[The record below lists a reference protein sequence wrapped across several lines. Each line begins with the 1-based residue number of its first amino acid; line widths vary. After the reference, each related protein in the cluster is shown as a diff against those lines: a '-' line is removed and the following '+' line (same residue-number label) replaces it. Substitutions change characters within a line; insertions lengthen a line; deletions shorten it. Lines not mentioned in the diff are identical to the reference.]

1 MKIHRLA
8 IVPLLFLASCGSDS
22 APQSSVPAAAPT
34 RKKLSERLDENNGY
48 KQDANGNWL
57 PQNDR
62 RSEYES
68 KGKSQFANK
77 DFKKQEYKAG
87 DYAKKSWW
95 GNKEYDRQ
103 AYAGETD
110 GSRFQKSSALQ
121 GQGAREAANT
131 TQISKGYDTGNY
143 ATGSARE
150 ANAAAI
156 GKSTNDGIENR
167 RKAFQQPEII
177 DWREQRSVTMVQ
189 SRGILGR

>member
-1 MKIHRLA
+1 M
-8 IVPLLFLASCGSDS
+8 FLASCGAES
-22 APQSSVPAAAPT
+22 PAPT
-34 RKKLSERLDENNGY
+34 PAPARKKLSERMNENNGY

-68 KGKSQFANK
+68 KGKSQFADK

-103 AYAGETD
+103 EYAGQTD
-110 GSRFQKSSALQ
+110 GSRFQKASALQ
-121 GQGAREAANT
+121 GQGAREAKNT
-131 TQISKGYDTGNY
+131 TQISQGYDTGSY
-143 ATGSARE
+143 ATGSASE
-150 ANAAAI
+150 AGATAI
-156 GKSTNDGIENR
+156 KKSSNDNIENR
-167 RKAFQQPEII
+167 RKAYQQPEII
-177 DWREQRSVTMVQ
+177 DWREQRSVTMDQ